1 MMANG
6 AHEAFG
12 VRRPF
17 LEETS
22 GDLLMK
28 KILTAFTAVT
38 VIAGTLA
45 MAATDSDAQRWRR
58 GGRGWVGPA
67 IVGGIIG
74 GAVLGSILASR
85 PRGYVVY
92 EGYGQPVYRSG
103 CYWAAEPIYD
113 RRGRVIGYTGDPVQV
128 CP

>member
-1 MMANG
+1 
-6 AHEAFG
+6 
-12 VRRPF
+12 
-17 LEETS
+17 
-22 GDLLMK
+22 MK
-28 KILTAFTAVT
+28 KTLTAFTAVA

-45 MAATDSDAQRWRR
+45 MAATDADAQRRR

-67 IVGGIIG
+67 VGLGILGGI
-74 GAVLGSILASR
+74 AAAAILTSR

-92 EGYGQPVYRSG
+92 EGYGQPVYRPG

-113 RRGRVIGYTGDPVQV
+113 RRGRVIGYTGDAVQV

>member
-1 MMANG
+1 MAPVLRS
-6 AHEAFG
+6 AL
-12 VRRPF
+12 RRTL
-17 LEETS
+17 LEEI
-22 GDLLMK
+22 DMK
-28 KILTAFTAVT
+28 KAFTALTAIT

-45 MAATDSDAQRWRR
+45 MAATDADAQRWRR
-58 GGRGWVGPA
+58 GHRGGGWVGPA
-67 IVGGIIG
+67 IVGGVIG
-74 GAVLGSILASR
+74 GLALGTILATR

-113 RRGRVIGYTGDPVQV
+113 RRGRVIGYTGDAVQV